1 MRKCWGKR
9 ATVATAL
16 PQNDL
21 GRLTLDLMW
30 QGGVDASHLVWREFG
45 GVGRNTPRA
54 GLNFAE
60 KGFGVRAAL
69 GCSDC
74 GRSAASQ
81 IKPGEVNWEKLF
93 DEHPRRSGQPLS
105 ATTAS
110 KLFSRFLSSLA
121 PRSVSTASAC

>member
-30 QGGVDASHLVWREFG
+30 QGES
-45 GVGRNTPRA
+45 TPRISSGANLAASAAIPHA

-60 KGFGVRAAL
+60 KGFGARAAL
-69 GCSDC
+69 RCSDRS
-74 GRSAASQ
+74 RSAASQ